1 MKRVPLIITLLII
14 TAQIA
19 WLLGVSIYNEIRI
32 AEAPRM
38 IVNLGKTLAD
48 PVYSDFSLHHT
59 VKLGDSEV
67 SEPSLG
73 PEVLGPS
80 LWWGETWDSQYVRSC
95 KASDGSSFASVP
107 VTPRPKPSDV
117 SGAVEL
123 TCNSRLDVSV
133 IWSQNPHGVWSFRL
147 EAPGSST
154 DVLRDGEFRTSGS
167 LSFFPLSDSDNRD
180 VPTFT
185 VRPFHR
191 SAYMYGDSLFPLS
204 RAAASRITNFA
215 QSHDKAQLKLV
226 DITAEMALVKG
237 GTPVCVDIRIGG
249 IPLKDALR
257 QMDDGSFPLPRVPQQ
272 K

>member
-1 MKRVPLIITLLII
+1 MKRAPLIITLLII

-48 PVYSDFSLHHT
+48 PVYSDFSLRFT
-59 VKLGDSEV
+59 VKLGDFEV

-80 LWWGETWDSQYVRSC
+80 LWWGETWGSQYVRSC
-95 KASDGSSFASVP
+95 KASDVP
-107 VTPRPKPSDV
+107 ITCTPRPKPSDV

-123 TCNSRLDVSV
+123 TRDSCLDVSV

-154 DVLRDGEFRTSGS
+154 DVLRDGEFRTTGN
-167 LSFFPLSDSDNRD
+167 LSFFPLSDADNRD
-180 VPTFT
+180 VPAFD
-185 VRPFHR
+185 VQPFHR
-191 SAYMYGDSLFPLS
+191 SADGYRDSLFPLS
-204 RAAASRITNFA
+204 RTAASRITNFA